1 MPDFYQISKK
11 EMEFLTAE
19 ANRWK
24 EEKIIT
30 DEEAEDILA
39 LYEIKKSSL
48 RMILFTAGCV
58 LLGLGAVSF
67 IAARWHEIPKIIRV
81 CIIVGSHFA
90 SVIAYCLTGRSET
103 KTGRSFLLLA
113 GVILGSG
120 IYLITRMY
128 NYKLEWST
136 ILGIWGLC
144 IMLTALMT
152 HDIWQVYF
160 SQAIVLIYLIV
171 INAVDIFAL
180 EFLNT
185 ARLSLSE
192 FFSPVNAFALIAALW
207 VLWRII
213 TDRIAFN
220 INLALT
226 ILLLASRMSLCFGGT
241 WTLIILAITGALM
254 SFLSKWHDTET
265 AGLLMLGV
273 FGLLLTWP
281 DFWRGAM
288 FSGSFMGF
296 EAKTFWPVIN
306 ALIVAVLMLVNI
318 YRGHG
323 AICVVFCA
331 LLASRYFFD
340 HLFGYMPKAWGF
352 TLTGIIFLAA
362 ALFFGR
368 IRKFFIK
375 EQAAE
380 QEPEQ
385 AEQETQQE

>member
-1 MPDFYQISKK
+1 MSDFYQISKK
-11 EMEFLTAE
+11 EMEFLTTE
-19 ANRWK
+19 TNRWK

-30 DEEAEDILA
+30 DEECEDILA

-67 IAARWHEIPKIIRV
+67 IAARWHEIPKIVRV
-81 CIIVGSHFA
+81 CIIVASHFA

-103 KTGRSFLLLA
+103 KTGKSFLLLA

-136 ILGIWGLC
+136 ILGVWGLC

-160 SQAIVLIYLIV
+160 SQVIVLMYLMA

-180 EFLNT
+180 EFMNT
-185 ARLSLSE
+185 ARLSLTE
-192 FFSPVNAFALIAALW
+192 FFAPVNAFALVAALW
-207 VLWRII
+207 ILWKII
-213 TDRIAFN
+213 TDRLAFN
-220 INLALT
+220 INLAITL
-226 ILLLASRMSLCFGGT
+226 LLLASRMSLCFGGT
-241 WTLIILAITGALM
+241 WTLIILALTGAVM

-273 FGLLLTWP
+273 FGLLLTWS
-281 DFWRGAM
+281 DFWRGEI
-288 FSGSFMGF
+288 FSGSILGF
-296 EAKTFWPVIN
+296 DALTFWPVLN

-323 AICVVFCA
+323 GTGVVFCA

-352 TLTGIIFLAA
+352 TLTGIIFLTV
-362 ALFFGR
+362 ALFFGK
-368 IRKFFIK
+368 IRKFFTR
-375 EQAAE
+375 E
-380 QEPEQ
+380 QE
-385 AEQETQQE
+385 

>member
-1 MPDFYQISKK
+1 MNDSDFYQISKK
-11 EMEFLTAE
+11 EMEFLRTE
-19 ANRWK
+19 SNRWK

-39 LYEIKKSSL
+39 LYEIKKGSL
-48 RMILFTAGCV
+48 RMVLFTAGCV

-67 IAARWHEIPKIIRV
+67 IAARWHEIPKILRV
-81 CIIVGSHFA
+81 CIIAASYFL

-103 KTGRSFLLLA
+103 KTGKSFLLLA

-136 ILGIWGLC
+136 ILGVWGLC
-144 IMLTALMT
+144 IMLTSLMT

-160 SQAIVLIYLIV
+160 SQVIVLMYLIA
-171 INAVDIFAL
+171 IDAVDIFAL

-185 ARLSLSE
+185 SRLPITE
-192 FFSPVNAFALIAALW
+192 FFSPINAFALIAALW
-207 VLWRII
+207 VLWKII
-213 TDRIAFN
+213 DDRLAFN
-220 INLALT
+220 INLSLT
-226 ILLLASRMSLCFGGT
+226 LLLLASRMSLCFGGT
-241 WTLIILAITGALM
+241 FTLIILAVTGAVM
-254 SFLSKWHDTET
+254 SFLSRWHDTET

-273 FGLLLTWP
+273 FGLLLTWS
-281 DFWRGAM
+281 DFWRGEM
-288 FSGSFMGF
+288 FSGYVFGF
-296 EAKTFWPVIN
+296 EANTFWPVIN

-323 AICVVFCA
+323 AIGVVFCA

-352 TLTGIIFLAA
+352 TLTGIIFLGTS
-362 ALFFGR
+362 LFFGR
-368 IRKFFIK
+368 IRKIFIK
-375 EQAAE
+375 EQ
-380 QEPEQ
+380 EPEI
-385 AEQETQQE
+385 ESESETKSE

>member
-1 MPDFYQISKK
+1 MEDFYLISKK

-19 ANRWK
+19 IDRWK

-30 DEEAEDILA
+30 DEQSQDILA
-39 LYEIKKSSL
+39 LYELKKSSL
-48 RMILFTAGCV
+48 RMVLFTAGCV

-67 IAARWHEIPKIIRV
+67 IAAQWHAIPKLLRV
-81 CIIVGSHFA
+81 CIIVSFYIL
-90 SVIAYCLTGRSET
+90 SIAAYLFTGRSET
-103 KTGRSFLLLA
+103 KTGKSFLLLA
-113 GVILGSG
+113 GAILGSG

-136 ILGIWGLC
+136 ILGVWGLC
-144 IMLTALMT
+144 IMIAALFT
-152 HDIWQVYF
+152 RDTWQVYF
-160 SQAIVLIYLIV
+160 SQAIVLVYLIV
-171 INAVDIFAL
+171 IDAVDIFAL

-185 ARLSLSE
+185 ARLPLSE

-207 VLWRII
+207 VLWKILN
-213 TDRIAFN
+213 DRLTFS

-226 ILLLASRMSLCFGGT
+226 LLLLASRMSLCFGGT
-241 WTLIILAITGALM
+241 WTLIILALIGAVM
-254 SFLSKWHDTET
+254 SFISRWHDTET

-281 DFWRGAM
+281 DFWRGEFFTQPVM
-288 FSGSFMGF
+288 GIEGSS
-296 EAKTFWPVIN
+296 FWPVCN

-323 AICVVFCA
+323 AGGVVFCT

-352 TLTGIIFLAA
+352 TLTGVIFLGASM
-362 ALFFGR
+362 FFGK
-368 IRKFFIK
+368 IRKFFVK
-375 EQAAE
+375 EQE
-380 QEPEQ
+380 QE
-385 AEQETQQE
+385 AELESESE